1 MNTVVSQTKR
11 AFAKR
16 NVVIVA
22 AKRTPIGTFMGG
34 LSNFTGP
41 QLGTFAT
48 KGALA
53 AANIQPED
61 VDEVYLG
68 NVISAGSGQAP
79 CRQVSLGS
87 GMKLDTPCTT
97 INKVCASGMKSVM
110 LGATA
115 IAAGDRNIIVA
126 GGFESMSK
134 APHYLFLR
142 KPAGYGN
149 V

>member
-1 MNTVVSQTKR
+1 
-11 AFAKR
+11 
-16 NVVIVA
+16 
-22 AKRTPIGTFMGG
+22 
-34 LSNFTGP
+34 
-41 QLGTFAT
+41 
-48 KGALA
+48 
-53 AANIQPED
+53 
-61 VDEVYLG
+61 
-68 NVISAGSGQAP
+68 
-79 CRQVSLGS
+79 
-87 GMKLDTPCTT
+87 
-97 INKVCASGMKSVM
+97 MKSVM

>member
-1 MNTVVSQTKR
+1 
-11 AFAKR
+11 
-16 NVVIVA
+16 
-22 AKRTPIGTFMGG
+22 
-34 LSNFTGP
+34 
-41 QLGTFAT
+41 
-48 KGALA
+48 
-53 AANIQPED
+53 
-61 VDEVYLG
+61 
-68 NVISAGSGQAP
+68 
-79 CRQVSLGS
+79 
-87 GMKLDTPCTT
+87 MKLDTPCTT